1 MKKWNHFT
9 IKDCLMFWL
18 ATARKNFS
26 GYISKAIL
34 EIAVLGKCKDI
45 FRDPCFR

>member
-1 MKKWNHFT
+1 MKKWNLFT

-45 FRDPCFR
+45 FRDSCFR